1 MCNACCGFLSADV
14 QAPGSVGDGTKPLAS
29 FSCGSCTGTEGQGAR
44 WVAAGR
50 ARFGLSFAG
59 ARFSRWLGSRPARAY
74 LRVTRALE
82 LWPGLAG
89 LAACHLRQE
98 RLDAELLREMGE
110 QQLAPNLEP
119 FPTLTLIRA
128 ASEVRGFEG
137 RSGHGRTPGMQL
149 MSIARAKGAV
159 VWLLQASEV
168 SGLTEVEEHV
178 AKSPIGSELF
188 LAAAAAAVAV
198 RCSRASK
205 PLAKRRRTSRI
216 HL

>member
-1 MCNACCGFLSADV
+1 
-14 QAPGSVGDGTKPLAS
+14 
-29 FSCGSCTGTEGQGAR
+29 
-44 WVAAGR
+44 
-50 ARFGLSFAG
+50 
-59 ARFSRWLGSRPARAY
+59 
-74 LRVTRALE
+74 
-82 LWPGLAG
+82 
-89 LAACHLRQE
+89 
-98 RLDAELLREMGE
+98 
-110 QQLAPNLEP
+110 
-119 FPTLTLIRA
+119 
-128 ASEVRGFEG
+128 
-137 RSGHGRTPGMQL
+137 MQL

-188 LAAAAAAVAV
+188 LAAAAASVAV